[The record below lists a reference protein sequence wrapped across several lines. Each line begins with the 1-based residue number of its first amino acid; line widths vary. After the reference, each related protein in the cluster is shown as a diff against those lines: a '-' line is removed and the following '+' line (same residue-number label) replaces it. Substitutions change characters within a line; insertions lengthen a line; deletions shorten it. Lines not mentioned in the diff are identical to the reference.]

1 MRQTMKCEFES
12 QFASREAAA
21 AGHRKNNNNT
31 AAAATI
37 FDYPMGLSFS
47 QSVSQA
53 GRAGQDRVGQGRTEQ
68 SRARQDRGVSAISS
82 C

>member
-12 QFASREAAA
+12 QFATREAAA

-31 AAAATI
+31 AAATI
-37 FDYPMGLSFS
+37 FDYPMGLSVG
-47 QSVSQA
+47 QSGRTRQA
-53 GRAGQDRVGQGRTEQ
+53 GQNKAGQCGVEQ
-68 SRARQDRGVSAISS
+68 ARGVSAISS

>member
-31 AAAATI
+31 AAAAATI
-37 FDYPMGLSFS
+37 FDYPMGLSVS
-47 QSVSQA
+47 QSGRQS
-53 GRAGQDRVGQGRTEQ
+53 RAGQSRVEQGRTGA
-68 SRARQDRGVSAISS
+68 SLPSVRAK
-82 C
+82 

>member
-31 AAAATI
+31 AVAAAATI
-37 FDYPMGLSFS
+37 FDYPMGLSVS
-47 QSVSQA
+47 QS
-53 GRAGQDRVGQGRTEQ
+53 GRQGRTEQ
-68 SRARQDRGVSAISS
+68 SRARQDRGISAISS

>member
-31 AAAATI
+31 AVAAAATI
-37 FDYPMGLSFS
+37 FDYPMGLSVS
-47 QSVSQA
+47 QS
-53 GRAGQDRVGQGRTEQ
+53 GRQDRVGQDRQGRTEQ

>member
-31 AAAATI
+31 AAATI
-37 FDYPMGLSFS
+37 FDYPMGLSVS
-47 QSVSQA
+47 QSGRQA
-53 GRAGQDRVGQGRTEQ
+53 GQAEQDRVGQGRTQQ